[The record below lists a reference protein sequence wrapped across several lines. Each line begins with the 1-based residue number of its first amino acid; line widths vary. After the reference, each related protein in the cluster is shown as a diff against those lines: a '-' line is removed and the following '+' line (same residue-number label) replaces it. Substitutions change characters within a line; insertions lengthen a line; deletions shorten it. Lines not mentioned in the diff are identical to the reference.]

1 MDINLTTIASKLKR
15 YNPKLYTPG
24 GGSAPLKSVKLLLEG
39 MPSLEPDILYIGK
52 ASSFVGKLPPSS
64 CVNILCVPD
73 VDIPPEYTGNSNMN
87 LMVLDKKADVFMVFN
102 EIQDVLTAEL
112 NLARSSKRLL
122 DTLMD
127 GKGIQHIIDVAYEIL
142 GNPICF
148 GDPSGRLITHKGLV
162 EAIEPIWDEQIK
174 TGRFSPN
181 TVRSS
186 EYQESV
192 AKINKSSSPV
202 WLKGMS
208 KYLKIASKVAIGN
221 ITVGYL
227 TVIEY
232 EKPFKESDL
241 ELVALLCDVI
251 SSEMYKT
258 KPFKNAKGALY
269 ESFLADLLNGSI
281 QDSQAVQEMVKDLNL
296 KLGENL
302 YILTIDLRR
311 SDNSYAHLVHLMYR
325 LENMVTGSKSIM
337 YRDYIV
343 MLISCD
349 KEKPFSGGSLS
360 PFLEFLRENNL
371 YAGLSRCF
379 HSLMELNYYYMQSLK
394 AIELGIRSNKEDVF
408 FVYEEY
414 ALYHLLDT
422 HSNPAGLKKF
432 CHPSLLT
439 LMDYDRKNNT
449 SYTQTLYIYIMNN
462 RNRAESAN
470 ILRIHRATLIYRIE
484 KIETITDIDLDD
496 MNTLNHLYVSF
507 MILRFINQ
515 FNPEPYLNTG

>member
-148 GDPSGRLITHKGLV
+148 GDPSTRLIAHKGLV
-162 EAIEPIWDEQIK
+162 EAIEPIWDEQIR
-174 TGRFSPN
+174 TGKFSLD
-181 TVRSS
+181 TVRSL
-186 EYQESV
+186 EYKYSFAMV
-192 AKINKSSSPV
+192 NKSKLPFFV
-202 WLKGMS
+202 KGGQRPS
-208 KYLKIASKVAIGN
+208 KISAKVVIGN

-232 EKPFKESDL
+232 ENPFKESDL

-251 SSEMYKT
+251 SSEMQ
-258 KPFKNAKGALY
+258 KNRSNKNSKWALF
-269 ESFLADLLNGSI
+269 ESFLADLLNGNI
-281 QDSQAVQEMVKDLNL
+281 QDDKTTQEMAQALSLNL
-296 KLGENL
+296 EENL
-302 YILTIDLRR
+302 YILTIDVRQ
-311 SDNSYAHLVHLMYR
+311 SDIAYIYLIHSMY
-325 LENMVTGSKSIM
+325 LPENIAASSKSIM
-337 YRDYIV
+337 YKDYIV
-343 MLISCD
+343 ILVSCS
-349 KEKPFSGGSLS
+349 KKGKLFSDTDLKS
-360 PFLEFLRENNL
+360 FVEFLKENNL

-394 AIELGIRSNKEDVF
+394 AIELGIRKNKEKAF
-408 FVYEEY
+408 FTYEEY

-422 HSNPAGLKKF
+422 HSNPAGLKEF
-432 CHPSLLT
+432 CHPSILI
-439 LMDYDRKNNT
+439 LMDYDRENNT
-449 SYTQTLYIYIMNN
+449 RYTHTLYIYIVN
-462 RNRAESAN
+462 RGNQAKSAN
-470 ILRIHRATLIYRIE
+470 ALHIHRSTLIYRIE
-484 KIETITDIDLDD
+484 KIQAIMDLDLDD
-496 MNTLNHLYVSF
+496 ANIMHHLYVSF
-507 MILRFINQ
+507 LILRFTNQ
-515 FNPEPYLNTG
+515 LDSEPFLIG